1 MKKVTKTYIIKT
13 WDELTEA
20 EKEKEKQRHAEDI
33 SIAYDNELWQLTEE
47 DLKAIEASLKIISFN
62 KSILDSLEI
71 KDTSQGWYIK
81 GFKGLKAITPSFDG
95 SDIDTEVGGLGCDG
109 NSHLKNIEDLGEENG
124 LYVYFDPYKVDIEK
138 YGSGYITFDELQEI
152 AEEKGNDDLLKD
164 FEDFKKEY
172 NFLMQEVSKILQ
184 YYFNNRFEPNDEYIN
199 NYFDGVEFEFL
210 EN

>member
-1 MKKVTKTYIIKT
+1 MEKVTRTYILKT

-20 EKEKEKQRHAEDI
+20 EKEKEKQRNEDEI

-47 DLKAIEASLKIISFN
+47 ALEAIEANLKIFYFS

-71 KDTSQGWYIK
+71 EDNSQGWYIK
-81 GFKGLKAITPSFDG
+81 GFKGLKASTPSFDG
-95 SDIDTEVGGLGCDG
+95 SDIDTETGGRGCYGD
-109 NSHLKNIEDLGEENG
+109 SHLKNIEDLREENG
-124 LYVYFDPYKVDIEK
+124 LYVYFNPYKVNIEK
-138 YGSGYITFDELQEI
+138 YDGGYITFNELQEI

-184 YYFNNRFEPNDEYIN
+184 YYFNNRFEPDDEFIN
-199 NYFDGVEFEFL
+199 NYFDGVDFEFL

>member
-1 MKKVTKTYIIKT
+1 MEKVTRTYIIKT

-33 SIAYDNELWQLTEE
+33 SIAHDDELWQIVEE
-47 DLKAIEASLKIISFN
+47 YLEIVESSLKIIFFN

-71 KDTSQGWYIK
+71 EDTSQGWHINR
-81 GFKGLKAITPSFDG
+81 FKGLKASTPSFDG
-95 SDIDTEVGGLGCDG
+95 SDIDTETGGGSWRE
-109 NSHLKNIEDLGEENG
+109 NSYLKNIEDLREENG
-124 LYVYFDPYKVDIEK
+124 LYVYFDPYKIDIEK
-138 YGSGYITFDELQEI
+138 YGGGYITFDELQEI

-172 NFLMQEVSKILQ
+172 NFLMQEVTKILQ
-184 YYFNNRFEPNDEYIN
+184 YYFNNRFEIDDEYIN

>member
-1 MKKVTKTYIIKT
+1 MKKVARTYIVKT

-33 SIAYDNELWQLTEE
+33 SIAHDDELWQITGE
-47 DLKAIEASLKIISFN
+47 DLKAIETNLKIISFN

-71 KDTSQGWYIK
+71 EDTSQGWYIK
-81 GFKGLKAITPSFDG
+81 GFKGLKASTPSFDG
-95 SDIDTEVGGLGCDG
+95 SDIDTETGGGSWCK
-109 NSHLKNIEDLGEENG
+109 NSYLKNIEDLREENG
-124 LYVYFDPYKVDIEK
+124 LYVYFDPYKIDIEK
-138 YGSGYITFDELQEI
+138 YGGGYITFDELQEI

-172 NFLMQEVSKILQ
+172 NFLMQEVTKILQ
-184 YYFNNRFEPNDEYIN
+184 YYFNNRFEPDDEFIN

>member
-1 MKKVTKTYIIKT
+1 MKKVTKTYIVKT

-47 DLKAIEASLKIISFN
+47 DLKAIEASLKIIYFN

-71 KDTSQGWYIK
+71 EDASQGWYIK
-81 GFKGLKAITPSFDG
+81 GFKGLKASTPSFDG
-95 SDIDTEVGGLGCDG
+95 SDIDIEVDG
-109 NSHLKNIEDLGEENG
+109 RSWCGDSHLKNIEDLRKENG
-124 LYVYFDPYKVDIEK
+124 LYVYFDPYKVNIEK

-172 NFLMQEVSKILQ
+172 NFLMQETSKILQ
-184 YYFNNRFEPNDEYIN
+184 YYFNNRYDVDDEYIN
-199 NYFDGVEFEFL
+199 NYFDGAEFKFL
-210 EN
+210 KN